1 MTSSMLLGALGST
14 VLPPEPQK
22 TDAAAHGF
30 TEATQEGLYMALHNA
45 KTSGKTG
52 LGKGK
57 GSGAHPWLDSLCVP
71 GLCVI
76 QHGFSM
82 AVHASHCCAVLPM
95 MPTSIAML
103 RRR

>member
-1 MTSSMLLGALGST
+1 

-57 GSGAHPWLDSLCVP
+57 GSGARPWLESLCVP
-71 GLCVI
+71 GL
-76 QHGFSM
+76 
-82 AVHASHCCAVLPM
+82 L
-95 MPTSIAML
+95 
-103 RRR
+103 

>member
-1 MTSSMLLGALGST
+1 MSCDPVGALGST

-57 GSGAHPWLDSLCVP
+57 GSGAHLGLMASACARLHTLELLC
-71 GLCVI
+71 L
-76 QHGFSM
+76 SY
-82 AVHASHCCAVLPM
+82 CCCD
-95 MPTSIAML
+95 
-103 RRR
+103 